1 MENLVEGPKK
11 PIVLIVDDETTARF
25 VTREVL
31 SGAGFETE
39 EAEDGVAALQMLEDL
54 KPDIVI
60 ADVMMPVMDGFTLCE
75 EIRRRPGGKLLPIL
89 MVTGLDDA
97 VSIHRA
103 YEVGATD
110 FITKPFNWLVL
121 SQRIRH
127 MVRESSLIQDLRRSE
142 AKNRALLSAIPD
154 MMFRIDSEGTILE
167 SKESKDIDQHCSEC
181 HESH

>member
-75 EIRRRPGGKLLPIL
+75 EIRRRPGAYSHGN
-89 MVTGLDDA
+89 GSRRC
-97 VSIHRA
+97 SIH
-103 YEVGATD
+103 
-110 FITKPFNWLVL
+110 
-121 SQRIRH
+121 
-127 MVRESSLIQDLRRSE
+127 SSRLRSWR
-142 AKNRALLSAIPD
+142 D
-154 MMFRIDSEGTILE
+154 
-167 SKESKDIDQHCSEC
+167 
-181 HESH
+181 